1 MCMAQSAFN
10 GDSFLGFLGWEGA
23 VCFIHCV
30 IVICYWS
37 ALISNEVLVKSCY
50 YVKLIGL
57 IIN

>member
-1 MCMAQSAFN
+1 MGIVFW
-10 GDSFLGFLGWEGA
+10 GFLGWEGA